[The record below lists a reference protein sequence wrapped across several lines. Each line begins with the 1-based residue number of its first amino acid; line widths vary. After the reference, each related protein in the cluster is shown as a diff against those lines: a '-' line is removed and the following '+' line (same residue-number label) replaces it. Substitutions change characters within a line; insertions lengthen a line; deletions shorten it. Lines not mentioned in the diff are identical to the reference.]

1 MDQQDPPSKD
11 PSGITLSELPD
22 APSANP
28 VKESSTAKLN
38 ARKAEAKFQKKQ
50 ADDPRIAGL
59 AKLTNE
65 EKVLAMTR
73 LYEFDRKE
81 PRFDKLVLCLIPVAI
96 KYGQLFPFMQK
107 TLLGN
112 ASDFN
117 IVGTILADSISTFA
131 SIFRF
136 AELISAGLIFFF
148 PPLQTTRY
156 HFVVGFE
163 GVDVPL
169 RLRVKNME
177 ENNRTKIRWEQI
189 GRVVYVEGPVPG
201 LDLENY
207 SRQSL
212 GQMRW
217 DLRRSDKET
226 LLKLL
231 RRYVGDKHP
240 LRVYVERELGNEE

>member
-1 MDQQDPPSKD
+1 MDQQDPPNKA
-11 PSGITLSELPD
+11 PSGISLEELPD
-22 APSANP
+22 APAVNP
-28 VKESSTAKLN
+28 TQDASTAKLN
-38 ARKAEAKFQKKQ
+38 AHKAEAKFKKKQ

-96 KYGQLFPFMQK
+96 KYGQLFPYMQK

-112 ASDFN
+112 AGDFN
-117 IVGTILADSISTFA
+117 IVGAILADSIGTAA

-169 RLRVKNME
+169 RLRVKNVE
-177 ENNRTKIRWEQI
+177 ENNREKIRWEQI

-201 LDLENY
+201 LDLENH

-217 DLRRSDKET
+217 DLRRSDKKT

-240 LRVYVERELGNEE
+240 LRVYVERELGDEE

>member
-1 MDQQDPPSKD
+1 MDQQDPPKKD
-11 PSGITLSELPD
+11 SSGITLAELPD
-22 APSANP
+22 APAVNP
-28 VKESSTAKLN
+28 IKDASTAKLN
-38 ARKAEAKFQKKQ
+38 AQKAEAKFKKKQ

-81 PRFDKLVLCLIPVAI
+81 PRFDMLVLCLIPVAI
-96 KYGQLFPFMQK
+96 KYGQLFTFMQT
-107 TLLGN
+107 TLLGT
-112 ASDFN
+112 AGDFN
-117 IVGTILADSISTFA
+117 IMGAIMADSIGTFA

-136 AELISAGLIFFF
+136 AELISAGLIFLF
-148 PPLQTTRY
+148 PPLQTTRH

-163 GVDVPL
+163 GIDVPR
-169 RLRVKNME
+169 RLRVKNVE
-177 ENNRTKIRWEQI
+177 ENNRTKIPWEQI
-189 GRVVYVEGPVPG
+189 GRVVYCEGPVPG
-201 LDLENY
+201 LDLENH

-217 DLRRSDKET
+217 DLRRRDKET

-240 LRVYVERELGNEE
+240 LRVYVERELGDEE